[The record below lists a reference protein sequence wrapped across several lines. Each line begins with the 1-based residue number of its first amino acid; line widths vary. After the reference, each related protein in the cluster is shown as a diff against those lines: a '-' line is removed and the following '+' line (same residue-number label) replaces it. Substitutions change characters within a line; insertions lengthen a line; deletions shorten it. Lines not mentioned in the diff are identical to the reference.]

1 MSYVIINKQNHPT
14 DTEKDVLSARFQMAC
29 AGLKELPVFFGEPDS
44 PDSYQSETI
53 RIAVDDLQNLL
64 ELLREV
70 DRDIEA
76 DLSNL
81 PTFGGEEPR
90 QTLEVWSWDADHL
103 LVGSCIDDM
112 KIVDREEWEGGAE

>member
-1 MSYVIINKQNHPT
+1 MSYVIINKKPCPT
-14 DTEKDVLSARFQMAC
+14 DTAEDVLSARFQMAC
-29 AGLKELPVFFGEPDS
+29 TGLKELPVFFGEPDC

-53 RIAVDDLQNLL
+53 RIAVDDLQDLL

-81 PTFGGEEPR
+81 PTFGGQEPR

-103 LVGSCIDDM
+103 LVGSCVDDM
-112 KIVDREEWEGGAE
+112 KLVTRQEWEGGAE